1 MRLDIHNGAVPV
13 LCRACEARHR
23 GICGVLGPEHLLR
36 LGQHARR
43 QTVGPGI
50 ELMAAGE
57 RPERYANILSGVV
70 KLSKVTPDGR
80 QQVVGLQ
87 FAPDLL
93 GRPFTE
99 ASDVS
104 VVSAS
109 AVGLCL
115 FPRTVLEALA
125 WESPDL
131 MRQLHRQA
139 LRELDEARDWILTLG
154 RKTAAERVASFLLL
168 LAQHIDPE
176 QSRPAPRFD
185 IPLDRAGIADFL
197 GLTVETVSRQLTALR
212 NAGVIAIEK
221 SRHVTVPDYTALEA
235 VSGC

>member
-1 MRLDIHNGAVPV
+1 MRLDVQNGTGSG

-23 GICGVLGPEHLLR
+23 GICGALPPEYLLR

-70 KLSKVTPDGR
+70 KLSKVMPDGR

-87 FAPDLL
+87 FAPDFL

-99 ASDVS
+99 ASEISAVT
-104 VVSAS
+104 AS
-109 AVGLCL
+109 AVCLCL

-125 WESPDL
+125 CESPDL

-139 LRELDEARDWILTLG
+139 LRDLDEAQDWILTLG
-154 RKTAAERVASFLLL
+154 RKTATEKVASFLLL
-168 LAQHIDPE
+168 VARHIDPDRE
-176 QSRPAPRFD
+176 TPAPRFD
-185 IPLDRAGIADFL
+185 IPLDRASIADFL
-197 GLTVETVSRQLTALR
+197 GLTVETVSRQLTGLR
-212 NAGVIAIEK
+212 KTGIVVIEK
-221 SRHVTVPDYTALEA
+221 SRHVTIPDYSALEA
-235 VSGC
+235 VAGS